1 MQESFLLYG
10 ANGYTGELIARF
22 ASQYQLKPILA
33 GRRKETIEPLA
44 QKLGLP
50 FRIFDL
56 NDQPALINALKEVKL
71 VVHCAGPYD
80 HTAEPVINACLQ
92 TGTHYIDLNGD
103 LDVFEK
109 IKGYDRVAKEKNVM
123 LLPGAGFDV
132 VPTDCLALW
141 LKKKL
146 PDATHLEIAFAIPG
160 SKLSRG
166 TSLTTVLKLGEPGAV
181 RKNGIITQE
190 PVGKTGKTVPFITAD
205 GKKKNLFVM
214 SIPWG
219 DVSTAYFS
227 TGIPN
232 INSYTGIPKAAW
244 FFNKG
249 QVLFNWLLR
258 TSFIRNLIRMIIN
271 KQSPGPDDTMRAKSV
286 SLIRAQ
292 VWNAKGETLTAVM
305 QTPEAYELTAASMLL
320 VSQKIL
326 NGNFKPG
333 YQTPA
338 TAYGEDLV
346 MELEGVYRSVV
357 G

>member
-22 ASQYQLKPILA
+22 ASEYQLTPILA
-33 GRRKETIEPLA
+33 GRRKEAIEPLA
-44 QKLGLP
+44 LKLGLA

-56 NDQPALINALKEVKL
+56 NDNSSLIKALKEVKL
-71 VVHCAGPYD
+71 MVHCAGPYD
-80 HTAEPVINACLQ
+80 HTAEPVIKACLQ

-109 IKGYDRVAKEKNVM
+109 IKEYDTAAREKNIM

-146 PDATHLEIAFAIPG
+146 PDATHLEIAFAILG

-166 TSLTTVLKLGEPGAV
+166 TSMTTVLKLGEPGAI
-181 RKNGIITQE
+181 RRNGIIKHE
-190 PVGKTGKTVPFITAD
+190 PVGKSGKTVSFVTAD
-205 GKKKNLFVM
+205 GKTKDLFVM

-232 INSYTGIPKAAW
+232 ISSYTGMPKAAW
-244 FFNKG
+244 IFNKG
-249 QVLFNWLLR
+249 QILFNWLLR
-258 TSFIRNLIRMIIN
+258 TDFMRNLIRKIIN
-271 KQSPGPDDTMRAKSV
+271 KQSPGPDDATRATSV
-286 SLIRAQ
+286 SLIRAE
-292 VWNAKGETLTAVM
+292 VRNAKGEKVVAVM
-305 QTPEAYELTAASMLL
+305 QTPEAYALTASSMLL

-338 TAYGEDLV
+338 TAYGENLV
-346 MELEGVYRSVV
+346 MELEGVYRSEL
-357 G
+357 

>member
-1 MQESFLLYG
+1 MQETFLLYG

-22 ASQYQLKPILA
+22 ASQYQLTPILA
-33 GRRKETIEPLA
+33 GRRKEAIEPLA
-44 QKLGLP
+44 QKLGLS

-56 NDQPALINALKEVKL
+56 NDKVALIKALNEVKL
-71 VVHCAGPYD
+71 MVHCAGPYD

-109 IKGYDRVAKEKNVM
+109 IKGYDAAAKEKNIM

-181 RKNGIITQE
+181 RKNGVITHE
-190 PVGKTGKTVPFITAD
+190 PVGKTGKTVSFVTAD
-205 GKKKNLFVM
+205 GQTKKLFVM

-249 QVLFNWLLR
+249 QFLFNWLLR
-258 TSFIRNLIRMIIN
+258 RSFMRNLIRAIIN
-271 KQSPGPDDTMRAKSV
+271 KQSPGPDDAMRARSV
-286 SLIRAQ
+286 SLIRAE
-292 VWNAKGETLTAVM
+292 VRNIKGKKITAIM

-326 NGNFKPG
+326 SGDFKPG

-346 MELEGVYRSVV
+346 MELQGVYRSELS
-357 G
+357 